1 MPPVSHLCAPIA
13 TRISI
18 QGNIGIETGSN
29 GRMTDLPG
37 KIIPTQEKPPL
48 AGNKKST
55 RFHPK

>member
-1 MPPVSHLCAPIA
+1 MPSVSHLCAPLIA
-13 TRISI
+13 RIKVK
-18 QGNIGIETGSN
+18 GNVELEAESSGHMTGLS
-29 GRMTDLPG
+29 G